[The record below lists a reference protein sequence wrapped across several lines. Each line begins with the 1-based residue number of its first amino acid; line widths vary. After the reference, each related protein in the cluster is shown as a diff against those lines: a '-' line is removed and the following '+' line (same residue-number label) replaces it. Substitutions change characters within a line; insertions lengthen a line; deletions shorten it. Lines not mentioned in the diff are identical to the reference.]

1 MEYSLVIS
9 SNFMEWR
16 ECLAAAFKSSDL
28 FHVLGAFP
36 TSDIIIPEADL
47 FHCHCIILI
56 DDRDNPKAQE

>member
-36 TSDIIIPEADL
+36 TSDIIKTASDHYPDVVL
-47 FHCHCIILI
+47 C
-56 DDRDNPKAQE
+56 